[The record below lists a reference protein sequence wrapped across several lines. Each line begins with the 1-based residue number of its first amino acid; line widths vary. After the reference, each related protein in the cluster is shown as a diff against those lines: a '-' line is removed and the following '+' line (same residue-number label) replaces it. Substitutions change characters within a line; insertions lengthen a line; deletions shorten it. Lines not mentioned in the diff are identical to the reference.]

1 MAFVSF
7 SLGPTQE
14 PSPLEV
20 VVVAFTRPLLILA
33 FLLVS
38 LTRIGH
44 LRAPPVCG
52 RVPRLFCLWG
62 AGAVPVVAVCRP
74 QAAGHSYRSDRVKCS
89 EFPRVV
95 SWPCGALRQLF
106 LFLSVL
112 QFICWLLL
120 SRQSLVCCSDEI
132 AAEVC

>member
-20 VVVAFTRPLLILA
+20 VVVAFTSPLPILV

-44 LRAPPVCG
+44 LRAPPLCG
-52 RVPRLFCLWG
+52 RVPRLFCLWE
-62 AGAVPVVAVCRP
+62 ASAVLVVAMCRQ
-74 QAAGHSYRSDRVKCS
+74 QAAGHFYGSDRVKCF

-95 SWPCGALRQLF
+95 SWPRGALRQLF

-120 SRQSLVCCSDEI
+120 SRQSLVCCSYEI
-132 AAEVC
+132 VAEVC